1 MEVTT
6 LKRICESIF
15 SKSGNIKLS
24 WVKEDNQLEFRPD
37 KTWFVVMGSRK
48 YKEEARGQVME
59 EPIRFGVFSTKEKM
73 VEKYL
78 GDMFSSEGLGDSI
91 METIKDRSGK
101 VKIAMMEVKGVME
114 DFRM

>member
-24 WVKEDNQLEFRPD
+24 WVKEDNQLEFHPD

-59 EPIRFGVFSTKEKM
+59 EPIRFGYFTTMEKK

-78 GDMFSSEGLGDSI
+78 GDMFTSEGQDIGD
-91 METIKDRSGK
+91 D
-101 VKIAMMEVKGVME
+101 
-114 DFRM
+114 